1 MIVVTTRHPISSPP
15 SIDVHFPSF
24 RDDLSLPH
32 PLDSLC
38 QANVVGLKLVQTDAN
53 QDSGGVEGP
62 HGELAG
68 LGETAVGDIVDED
81 ILETGVRVHEDC
93 AAESGIE
100 HGVQRTGSER
110 SDGQGDEAGG
120 EQTVKG
126 PVVGAVRGR
135 RRRDGSRVID

>member
-24 RDDLSLPH
+24 RGDLSFPH

-38 QANVVGLKLVQTDAN
+38 QTNVVGLKLVQTDAN

-81 ILETGVRVHEDC
+81 VLETGVRVHEDC